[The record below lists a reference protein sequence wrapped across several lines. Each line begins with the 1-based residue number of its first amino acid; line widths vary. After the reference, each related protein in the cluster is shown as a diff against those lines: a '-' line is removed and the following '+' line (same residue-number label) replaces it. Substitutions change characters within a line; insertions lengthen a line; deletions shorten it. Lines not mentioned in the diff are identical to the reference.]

1 MEKSAEAALRP
12 PIRMIDAESERLA
25 ELALGAEARLP
36 EVAGLL
42 LAEIER
48 ARILPAADMPPD
60 VVTMGAEVEFADA
73 RSGERRAVRLVWPAE
88 ADIEAGRISVLTP
101 IGAGL
106 IGLSPGQSIEWPDRD
121 GNTRRLSVLGVRQ
134 PAN

>member
-1 MEKSAEAALRP
+1 MP
-12 PIRMIDAESERLA
+12 PGHPAWR
-25 ELALGAEARLP
+25 
-36 EVAGLL
+36 
-42 LAEIER
+42 
-48 ARILPAADMPPD
+48 LPAADMPPD